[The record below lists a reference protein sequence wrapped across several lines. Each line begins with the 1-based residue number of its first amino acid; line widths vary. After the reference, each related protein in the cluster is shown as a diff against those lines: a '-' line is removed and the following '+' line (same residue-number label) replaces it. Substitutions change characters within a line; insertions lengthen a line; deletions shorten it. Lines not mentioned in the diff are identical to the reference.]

1 MADTNYDNLTDE
13 ELEARIREL
22 THGVNAEASTHT
34 RSQPT
39 GPGYVTEQAQKAAW
53 EDTPTWKKP
62 GVAYGMG
69 ANRVLTHSLNMIPGT
84 GTFAESLKR
93 GTGMDIT
100 DEGLKADREAS
111 RYLSSTPTG
120 MVGGMVGETAT
131 LAPLIM
137 GGSGALSRIPALRG
151 LVTAG
156 EDAFMSGPT
165 RRMITEGAAQGATMA
180 DPGDKGSGLLFGA
193 GAGAMWPAA
202 GATWNAAARGVNPGE
217 EAKAMLDKG
226 VRLTVGQMNPRGW
239 LNDLEQKWAHIIP
252 VWGPQLKARRSQAF
266 EDWQHATIM
275 DTAPPD
281 PTSFGRTPPAS
292 APLATV
298 PRGKTVG
305 ETFDNVDQAYTPA
318 YDVVKGFEI
327 RWPPKIMNT
336 SGPDVPL
343 YRSLRTATK
352 NPSVTANAEQRAA
365 VEKSVMAEWTSLK
378 PKKNASGEDVI
389 DSDDLLKLRS
399 KIREK
404 SRAERRSQDSDGR
417 IKSELFDSA
426 EAQVTKVLESQLP
439 SDAMT
444 WVKQVDFQYA
454 KNKIME
460 DALTRGKGKFGL
472 SDVSNA
478 VRDSALKFGSKR
490 QYAKGQGL
498 MRDWSEAGND
508 IFANN
513 AATTTGAAVPAL
525 AVPAAMVAANP
536 VAAAGVLAPVVGA
549 LGSEAGRKIAGG
561 MYPWQGAMR
570 GIDERLA
577 GMLDS
582 AGPNAANL
590 LTTMGR
596 TGGNSMMIPRAPAAS
611 QGAMNVL
618 SNTTTPYL
626 R

>member
-1 MADTNYDNLTDE
+1 MGTPNFDTMTDE
-13 ELEARIREL
+13 ELEAYIESQRK
-22 THGVNAEASTHT
+22 GGDAEGMTHT
-34 RSQPT
+34 RSQPS
-39 GPGYVTEQAQKAAW
+39 GLGYVTEQAQKAAW
-53 EDTPTWKKP
+53 EDTPAWKKP

-69 ANRVLTHSLNMIPGT
+69 ANKVVTHGLNMIPGT
-84 GTFAESLKR
+84 STFADALKR

-100 DEGLKADREAS
+100 DEGLKRDRESRAFLESNPAS
-111 RYLSSTPTG
+111 
-120 MVGGMVGETAT
+120 MAGGMIGETAT
-131 LAPLIM
+131 LTPLMM

-156 EDAFMSGPT
+156 EDALMSGPT

-180 DPGDKGSGLLFGA
+180 EPGDKGSGALFGGA
-193 GAGAMWPAA
+193 AGAMWPAS

-217 EAKAMLDKG
+217 EARTMLDKG

-239 LNDLEQKWAHIIP
+239 LNDLEQKWAHVIP
-252 VWGPQLKARRSQAF
+252 VWGPKIKARRSRAF
-266 EDWQHATIM
+266 EDWQHMTIM

-281 PTSFGRTPPAS
+281 PATFGQVVPS
-292 APLATV
+292 KAPLATV

-305 ETFDNVDQAYTPA
+305 ETFANVDQAYTPA

-343 YRSLRTATK
+343 FGALKRATK
-352 NPSVTANAEQRAA
+352 NPNVTANAEQRAA
-365 VEKSVMAEWTSLK
+365 VEKSVMAEWSSLK
-378 PKKNASGEDVI
+378 PKKNAAGDDII
-389 DSDDLLKLRS
+389 DSEDLLKLRS
-399 KIREK
+399 KVREK
-404 SRAERRSQDSDGR
+404 SRTERRSQDSDGR
-417 IKSELFDSA
+417 LKSELFDSA
-426 EAQVTKVLESQLP
+426 EDQITKVLESQLP
-439 SDAMT
+439 GDAMA

-498 MRDWSEAGND
+498 MRDYSDAGSD
-508 IFANN
+508 TF
-513 AATTTGAAVPAL
+513 TTTAPATGAAYL
-525 AVPAAMVAANP
+525 AAAAPMAAVAANP
-536 VAAAGVLAPVVGA
+536 LLGAAAVAPVVGA
-549 LGSEAGRKIAGG
+549 LGSEAGRKLAGG
-561 MYPWQGAMR
+561 MYPWQRGMR

-577 GMLDS
+577 GMMDK

-590 LTTMGR
+590 LATMGR